1 MNLSYWEYNSWLAQT
16 DFAIVGSGIVG
27 LSCALELR
35 KLHPEARIVVMEK
48 GALPQGASTKNAGFA
63 CFGSISELISDFG
76 QHPEEEVVHLVQRR
90 WQGIQQLRKLLGD
103 RELDYQNLGG
113 HEVFLDE
120 QQELYELCLSRLDGI
135 NQMLKPV
142 FGGYPFVKSPNRFV
156 FQKTKEQY
164 VTHLF
169 EGQLDTGK
177 MMRALLAKVNQHGIL
192 VINGLDVREYREV
205 EHGVSVLTNEFEFN
219 TGRLLL
225 TTNGF
230 AARLLNEQVV
240 PARAQVLVT
249 EPIPN
254 LKVEGTF
261 HLDRGYYYFRNIHDR
276 ILIGGGRNLDFDTE
290 TTMEPGHTQVIQD
303 RLEALL
309 SEVVLPGVPFRVSRR
324 WSGIMGVGDSKNPI
338 VKQISDRVYCGVRLG
353 GMGIAIGTSVGRDLA
368 IMASR
373 KSAGKGN

>member
-35 KLHPEARIVVMEK
+35 KLHPEARIVVLEK

-164 VTHLF
+164 VTQLF

-276 ILIGGGRNLDFDTE
+276 ILIGGGRNLDFDAE

-309 SEVVLPGVPFRVSRR
+309 SEVVLPGVPLRVSRR

-368 IMASR
+368 TMASR

>member
-1 MNLSYWEYNSWLAQT
+1 
-16 DFAIVGSGIVG
+16 
-27 LSCALELR
+27 
-35 KLHPEARIVVMEK
+35 
-48 GALPQGASTKNAGFA
+48 
-63 CFGSISELISDFG
+63 
-76 QHPEEEVVHLVQRR
+76 
-90 WQGIQQLRKLLGD
+90 
-103 RELDYQNLGG
+103 
-113 HEVFLDE
+113 
-120 QQELYELCLSRLDGI
+120 
-135 NQMLKPV
+135 
-142 FGGYPFVKSPNRFV
+142 
-156 FQKTKEQY
+156 
-164 VTHLF
+164 
-169 EGQLDTGK
+169 
-177 MMRALLAKVNQHGIL
+177 
-192 VINGLDVREYREV
+192 LDVREYREV

>member
-35 KLHPEARIVVMEK
+35 KLHPEARIVVLEK

-309 SEVVLPGVPFRVSRR
+309 SEVVLPGVPLRVSRR

>member
-35 KLHPEARIVVMEK
+35 KLHPEARIVVLEK